1 MGPYGV
7 CVDFRK
13 LNSKT
18 IRDSYA
24 LPRIDE
30 TLQVL
35 QGAKW
40 FSSLDLRSG
49 YWQIDVAEKDKHK
62 TAFVLPPPLG
72 LWECNRLPFGLC
84 NAPRDFPT
92 SHGEMFR

>member
-1 MGPYGV
+1 MKFTDGDTTEMGPYES
-7 CVDFRK
+7 CVEFRK

-49 YWQIDVAEKDKHK
+49 Y
-62 TAFVLPPPLG
+62 
-72 LWECNRLPFGLC
+72 
-84 NAPRDFPT
+84 
-92 SHGEMFR
+92 